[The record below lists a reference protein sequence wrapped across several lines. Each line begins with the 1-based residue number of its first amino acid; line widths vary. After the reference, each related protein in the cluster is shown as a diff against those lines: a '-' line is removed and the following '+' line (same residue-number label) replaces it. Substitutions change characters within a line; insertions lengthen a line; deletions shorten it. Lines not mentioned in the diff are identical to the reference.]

1 MEELPRRA
9 LQRFLIVPVLV
20 YPAWCQTPTAIDLR
34 AQSKNVDFTGA
45 ASTRPFKSGTALP
58 STCSVGEMFYLTNAA
73 AGTNVYGCT
82 AANTWTLEAGTGAQ
96 SASQLSDLAAART
109 SATTLTIG
117 ASCSIATPCNVRF
130 GSAAHAYTSS
140 TSATIT
146 AGTGTAYIY
155 LDPSGNLTV
164 GHNLTLTCAS
174 GCVAAP
180 GVTAFPSS
188 SIPLFTWT
196 ATNGAWDATG
206 GTDWRAFQSTAN
218 IAAGTGLASATA
230 NGVTTL
236 SIDPTQ
242 VALWAPVPPTSST
255 ACTKGAWSVDTSYY
269 YVCVAANTWLRAALT
284 TW

>member
-1 MEELPRRA
+1 M
-9 LQRFLIVPVLV
+9 LQRFLIVPILV
-20 YPAWCQTPTAIDLR
+20 CQAWCQTPTAIDLR

-45 ASTRPFKSGTALP
+45 TSTRPFKMSAALP
-58 STCSVGEMFYLTNAA
+58 STCSVGEMFYLTSAP
-73 AGTNVYGCT
+73 AGANVYGCT

-96 SASQLSDLAAART
+96 SAGQLSDLAAART
-109 SATTLTIG
+109 SAATLTIG
-117 ASCSIATPCNVRF
+117 ASCSVATPCNVRF
-130 GSAAHAYTSS
+130 GSTAHAYTSS
-140 TSATIT
+140 TSATVSG
-146 AGTGTAYIY
+146 GTGTAYIY

-174 GCVAAP
+174 GCLAAP
-180 GVTAFPSS
+180 GVTAFPAN

-196 ATNGAWDATG
+196 ATNGTWDATG

-218 IAAGTGLASATA
+218 VAGGTGLASATA

-242 VALWAPVPPTSST
+242 VGLWAPVPPASST
-255 ACTKGAWSVDTSYY
+255 ACAKGAWSVDTSYFY
-269 YVCVAANTWLRAALT
+269 LCVAANTWRRAALT